1 MYRSDTSKRYGL
13 SRHGASRLK
22 LLAARAP
29 WGPATRNLAHQEKR
43 GVDKLSDGEVKIS
56 GAGLSISWL
65 AVRLS
70 ARLSGGD
77 EEEAMKYVMLI
88 YQGTAQERQAA
99 LPEEEQKQVYADY
112 QGINQTPG
120 VTSGPPMGLPE
131 NATTVRVEGGKT
143 LTTDGPFV
151 GMKEAVGGFFILEA
165 DDLDAAIEVAARVP
179 AARYG
184 GAVEIRP
191 SEVYW

>member
-1 MYRSDTSKRYGL
+1 
-13 SRHGASRLK
+13 
-22 LLAARAP
+22 
-29 WGPATRNLAHQEKR
+29 
-43 GVDKLSDGEVKIS
+43 
-56 GAGLSISWL
+56 
-65 AVRLS
+65 
-70 ARLSGGD
+70 
-77 EEEAMKYVMLI
+77 MKYVMLI
-88 YQGTAQERQAA
+88 FQGDAQERQAA

-120 VTSGPPMGLPE
+120 VTTVPPLGLPE

-143 LTTDGPFV
+143 LITDGPFV
-151 GMKEAVGGFFILEA
+151 GMKEAVGGVFILEA
-165 DDLDAAIEVAARVP
+165 ADLDAAIEVACRVP

>member
-1 MYRSDTSKRYGL
+1 MVVHVGNPGID
-13 SRHGASRLK
+13 
-22 LLAARAP
+22 
-29 WGPATRNLAHQEKR
+29 
-43 GVDKLSDGEVKIS
+43 
-56 GAGLSISWL
+56 GAGGQVHPIE
-65 AVRLS
+65 
-70 ARLSGGD
+70 AREAEIRRCPPVDVVACRSSYCAPCVSSE

-88 YQGTAQERQAA
+88 YQGDALERQAA
-99 LPEEEQKQVYADY
+99 VPEEEQKQVYADY
-112 QGINQTPG
+112 QSINQMPA
-120 VTSGPPMGLPE
+120 VTIVPPMGQAE
-131 NATTVRVEGGKT
+131 NATTVRVEGGRT

-151 GMKEAVGGFFILEA
+151 GMKEAVGGVFILEA

>member
-1 MYRSDTSKRYGL
+1 
-13 SRHGASRLK
+13 
-22 LLAARAP
+22 
-29 WGPATRNLAHQEKR
+29 
-43 GVDKLSDGEVKIS
+43 
-56 GAGLSISWL
+56 
-65 AVRLS
+65 
-70 ARLSGGD
+70 
-77 EEEAMKYVMLI
+77 MKYVMLI
-88 YQGTAQERQAA
+88 YQGDALERQNA
-99 LPEEEQKQVYADY
+99 LSEEEKKQVYADY

-120 VTSGPPMGLPE
+120 VDSGPPMGLAE
-131 NATTVRVEGGKT
+131 NSTTVRAEGGKT

-151 GMKEAVGGFFILEA
+151 GMKEAVGGYFILEA